1 LALAAGT
8 MGEYNS
14 LLTRTQK
21 QCNKKLAQMK
31 DPGDEFL
38 LKFEEVQ
45 RAAFYDPLNYIF
57 NNIIKL
63 LVNIIDRRGGRDL
76 GGQLRIS

>member
-1 LALAAGT
+1 
-8 MGEYNS
+8 
-14 LLTRTQK
+14 
-21 QCNKKLAQMK
+21 MK

-76 GGQLRIS
+76 DGRLRIS